1 MYIYSWILYIFLAC
15 LSVVLIRRSC
25 LNKPTVLV
33 YGNKLSFSINT
44 SMAFLFLILLFFAV
58 MRKIEPGV
66 GGTDAYE
73 YLQKI
78 DSANIS
84 YSSYL
89 DALRTKSLLKTG
101 EPLFQLFIIL
111 CNKLPHSHAVF
122 LLVVYSTIIYCFLRF
137 IRKFYDKTLNLF
149 PILLLICYFLSSFNI
164 LRSWLSVALCLISFN
179 LIADK
184 KYIKSIVLI
193 LIASLIHY
201 VGFCFLLVWLCC
213 FLYDKKPRLFSRRSL
228 LIFCV
233 GINVLTFVCQ
243 SVLINFFTDTKYS
256 SYMGLLNTVSI
267 IGHIPTIL
275 ICFYSVWLFDKYKDI
290 DENIAKCIIAITINL
305 SLMYT
310 IIFLLGWRIND
321 FFALIRMYM
330 LSVFFYDFKRKKYG
344 TIYSVLLYLFIVVI
358 FIQQM
363 LSLRAS
369 SGVFPY
375 LLSFM

>member
-1 MYIYSWILYIFLAC
+1 MYIYSWIFYISLAC
-15 LSVVLIRRSC
+15 LSVALVRRSC
-25 LNKPTVLV
+25 LSKPTVLV
-33 YGNKLSFSINT
+33 CGKKLSIPINT
-44 SMAFLFLILLFFAV
+44 SMIFLFLILLFFAV
-58 MRKIEPGV
+58 MRKIEPGI

-73 YLQKI
+73 YLKKI
-78 DSANIS
+78 DSADIS
-84 YSSYL
+84 YSSYF
-89 DALRTKSLLKTG
+89 DELRMKSLLKTG
-101 EPLFQLFIIL
+101 EPLFKLLIIL
-111 CNKLPHSHAVF
+111 CNKLPHSHTAF
-122 LLVVYSTIIYCFLRF
+122 LLIVYSTIIYCFLRF
-137 IRKFYDKTLNLF
+137 IRKFYDKTLSLF
-149 PILLLICYFLSSFNI
+149 PILLLVCYFLSSFNI

-184 KYIKSIVLI
+184 KYIKSIALI

-213 FLYDKKPRLFSRRSL
+213 LLYDKKPRLFSRRSL

-233 GINVLTFVCQ
+233 GINVLTFACQ
-243 SVLINFFTDTKYS
+243 SVFINFFTDTKYS

-275 ICFYSVWLFDKYKDI
+275 ICFYSIWLFDKYKDS
-290 DENIAKCIIAITINL
+290 DDNIAKCIIAMTVNL

-310 IIFLLGWRIND
+310 TIFLMGWRISD

-330 LSVFFYDFKRKKYG
+330 LSVFFCDFKRKKYG
-344 TIYSVLLYLFIVVI
+344 IIYSVPLYLFVVVV

-363 LSLRAS
+363 LSLRES